1 MDFFAGKPK
10 KCDIWHCF
18 SPETDAKYMYEDHRR
33 RNKGEKKMGV
43 HIHTEQGKIAD
54 VVLMPG
60 DPLRAKLIAEKY
72 LENAECYNEVRG
84 MYGYTGT
91 YKGKRVSVQGS
102 GMGVPSF
109 SIYAHELIKDYNCK
123 TLIRIGS
130 CGAMKNDVKV
140 KDLVFAMGACTD
152 SSIITNYFGNATF
165 APIGNFELL
174 SKAVLTAKDMKVNYH
189 VGNVF
194 TSDLFYN
201 YKENALKPYMD
212 FGVLAVE
219 MEVAALYMLAA
230 QFDIKAL
237 GIMTVSD
244 HVLTGESM
252 PPIDRE
258 RTLDDMIKLALE
270 VAIAG

>member
-1 MDFFAGKPK
+1 
-10 KCDIWHCF
+10 
-18 SPETDAKYMYEDHRR
+18 
-33 RNKGEKKMGV
+33 MGV
-43 HIHTEQGKIAD
+43 HIHTEPGKIAET
-54 VVLMPG
+54 VLIPG

-72 LENAECYNEVRG
+72 LNNAECYNEVRG
-84 MYGYTGT
+84 MFGYTGT
-91 YKGKRVSVQGS
+91 YKGKRISVQGS

-109 SIYAHELIKDYNCK
+109 SIYAHELIKDYGCK

-130 CGAMKNDVKV
+130 CGAMKEEVKV

-152 SSIITNYFGNATF
+152 SSIIRNYFGDATF
-165 APIGNFELL
+165 APTANFDLL
-174 SKAVLTAKDMKVNYH
+174 KKAVEVADAMNITYH

-201 YKENALKPYMD
+201 YNENALKPYMD
-212 FGVLAVE
+212 FGTLAVE

-230 QFDIKAL
+230 KFNVKAL

-244 HVLTGESM
+244 HIITGESM

-270 VAIAG
+270 VAIL

>member
-1 MDFFAGKPK
+1 
-10 KCDIWHCF
+10 
-18 SPETDAKYMYEDHRR
+18 
-33 RNKGEKKMGV
+33 MGV
-43 HIHTEQGKIAD
+43 HIHTEMGKIAET
-54 VVLMPG
+54 VLIPG

-109 SIYAHELIKDYNCK
+109 SIYAHELIKDYGCK

-130 CGAMKNDVKV
+130 CGATKEEVKV

-152 SSIITNYFGNATF
+152 SGIISNYFGNATF
-165 APIGNFELL
+165 APIADFGLL
-174 SKAVLTAKDMKVNYH
+174 RKAVETAEKMNITHH

-201 YKENALKPYMD
+201 YKEDALKPYLE
-212 FGVLAVE
+212 FGTLAVE

-230 QFDIKAL
+230 QFKVKAL

-244 HVLTGESM
+244 HVLTGEEM
-252 PPIDRE
+252 TPLDRE

-270 VAIAG
+270 VAIS

>member
-1 MDFFAGKPK
+1 
-10 KCDIWHCF
+10 
-18 SPETDAKYMYEDHRR
+18 
-33 RNKGEKKMGV
+33 MGV
-43 HIHTEQGKIAD
+43 HIHTEMGKIAET
-54 VVLMPG
+54 VLIPG

-109 SIYAHELIKDYNCK
+109 SIYAHELIKDYGCK

-130 CGAMKNDVKV
+130 CGATKEDVKV

-152 SSIITNYFGNATF
+152 SGIISNYFGNATF
-165 APIGNFELL
+165 APIADFGLL
-174 SKAVLTAKDMKVNYH
+174 RKAVETAEKMNITHH

-201 YKENALKPYMD
+201 YKENALKPYLE
-212 FGVLAVE
+212 FGALAVE

-230 QFDIKAL
+230 QFNVKAL

-252 PPIDRE
+252 SPLDRE
-258 RTLDDMIKLALE
+258 RTLDDMIRLALE
-270 VAIAG
+270 VAIS